1 MAMTEGKGERTDA
14 GQLDICVATTP
25 AVDLSGQ

>member
-1 MAMTEGKGERTDA
+1 MREGKGERTDA
-14 GQLDICVATTP
+14 GQLFVGVAATP